1 MAQPCGKIKHNPGLA
16 FYQSSSQN
24 LSSEVKST
32 VLQVTPIGK
41 KVTMEADESY
51 SFVKYMTNQD
61 EDNDKDDDA
70 DMNGADNEGG
80 GDN

>member
-1 MAQPCGKIKHNPGLA
+1 MMKAQ
-16 FYQSSSQN
+16 
-24 LSSEVKST
+24 
-32 VLQVTPIGK
+32 IGK

-70 DMNGADNEGG
+70 DMNGADDEGG